1 MDLQTVLAL
10 PTPLPSLPRAMAL
23 LMKELAPPVPKM
35 RRVNQLFG
43 SDPALAARLL
53 AQANAPAYQLQGEV
67 AGIPQ
72 ALGLVGIAQLRDLV
86 AASPISTANRSVPGI
101 QMQQFWRYSLNV
113 AKIARSLAG
122 FVRLDQSA
130 AYSAGLLHALGEVR
144 MHMADPEG
152 LAKLNELLNPLDL
165 RRASM
170 ERKVLGFT
178 YAHVSAGLAE
188 LWGLPTILVQSLRQ
202 QLTPFEK
209 NNAEPLAGIVHLA
222 VWRARAQMAQFS
234 EKQLAV
240 TFPDSTALLL
250 GLDIDMVLQQD
261 PIDWMAQPNPD
272 EDLLTDAPITS
283 RPSGL

>member
-23 LMKELAPPVPKM
+23 LMKELAPVRPKM

-53 AQANAPAYQLQGEV
+53 AQANAPAYQLQGVV

-72 ALGLVGIAQLRDLV
+72 ALALVGIAQLRDLV

-101 QMQQFWRYSLNV
+101 AMQQFWRYSLHT
-113 AKIARSLAG
+113 AKISRSLAG
-122 FVRLDQSA
+122 IVRLDQSA

-144 MHMADPEG
+144 MHIADPEG
-152 LAKLNELLNPLDL
+152 LKKLNELLSPLDL

-170 ERKVLGFT
+170 ERKLLGFT

-188 LWGLPTILVQSLRQ
+188 QWCLPKILVQSIRQ

-209 NNAEPLAGIVHLA
+209 TNAEPLAGIVHLA
-222 VWRARAQMAQFS
+222 AWRARAQMAQFS
-234 EKQLAV
+234 DKQLAV

-261 PIDWMAQPNPD
+261 PIDWTAQPDPD
-272 EDLLTDAPITS
+272 DDLHSDAPITS
-283 RPSGL
+283 RVSGL